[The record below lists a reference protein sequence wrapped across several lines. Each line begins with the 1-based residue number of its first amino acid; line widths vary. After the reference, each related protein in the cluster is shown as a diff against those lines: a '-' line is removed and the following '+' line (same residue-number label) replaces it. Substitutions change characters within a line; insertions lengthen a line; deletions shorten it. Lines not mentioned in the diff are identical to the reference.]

1 MYYFGG
7 AVVVVLVTSEERDEW
22 VVISVFPFW
31 FGGAGGGVVVVVI
44 ECGVGWVGYEWMLG
58 DVCCRFA
65 GPSASEV
72 NSEDNKLRGDTLKN
86 IQIP

>member
-22 VVISVFPFW
+22 VVVSVFPFW
-31 FGGAGGGVVVVVI
+31 FGGAGAGVVVVV

-58 DVCCRFA
+58 DVCRCFA
-65 GPSASEV
+65 GPGTSEV
-72 NSEDNKLRGDTLKN
+72 NPEYNKLRGNTLKKSV
-86 IQIP
+86 QIP

>member
-1 MYYFGG
+1 MYDFGG
-7 AVVVVLVTSEERDEW
+7 VVVVLVTSEERDEW
-22 VVISVFPFW
+22 VLVSVFTFW
-31 FGGAGGGVVVVVI
+31 FGGAGAGVIVVV

-72 NSEDNKLRGDTLKN
+72 NSEDNKLGGDTLKN